1 MRWIFLITLSFF
13 FVQCSDAQTSK
24 DKAQSEE
31 SYGES
36 ILIDVRTPG
45 EYSQGTAGDAV
56 NIPVDDLA
64 RRLGELPK
72 DKSAKIVVFC
82 LSGGRSS
89 HAKYILEENGYSNV
103 ENGGTYTQMRAKLRQ
118 ETDRTKTKS

>member
-1 MRWIFLITLSFF
+1 MRWIILITISFL
-13 FVQCSDAQTSK
+13 FVQCSDAQTAK
-24 DKAQSEE
+24 QNPQTDELYAE
-31 SYGES
+31 SV
-36 ILIDVRTPG
+36 LIDVRTPG
-45 EYSQGTAGDAV
+45 EYNQGSAGDAI

-89 HAKYILEENGYSNV
+89 HAKFILEENGYTNV
-103 ENGGTYTQMRAKLRQ
+103 ENGGTFRQMRAKLSK
-118 ETDRTKTKS
+118 EEERTKTKS